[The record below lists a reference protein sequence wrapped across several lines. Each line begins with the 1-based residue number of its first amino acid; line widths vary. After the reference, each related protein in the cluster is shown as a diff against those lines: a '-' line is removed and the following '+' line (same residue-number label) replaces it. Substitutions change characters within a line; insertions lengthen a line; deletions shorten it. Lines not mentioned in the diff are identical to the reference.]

1 MELPSDLKLTFEGA
15 ETGDPVK
22 DAVLADNAERMR
34 AVDAAIAGTDP
45 EGKALGFYNTGKA
58 LEAAVSWVGQFEKAN
73 ATVTG
78 QVRYF
83 DRKVELR
90 DKTSAV
96 LTLCAERARAS
107 ARTRRPARSRR
118 HRSRRTVTSSTTPGS
133 TECRRRLADVA
144 DTFHE
149 GGGPVPAVV
158 RGSVCAVVLAGITV
172 LASSPTAWADIVPG
186 GAGTGSETQV
196 DGGKGDQSV
205 SATAGAVVFDR
216 SKNGS
221 GASVGRV
228 AAATNWTPPAC
239 YYAPKYT
246 PEQLKK
252 AKEPVWEAESTG
264 YQWDAEQRDK
274 YVNGKPYKDFNKEKA
289 GEGYWWDSYVTPGRE
304 GDPGAL
310 DCNKDTFWVDTG
322 DDPPADIPQAITPE
336 VLAQLAYAE
345 IRVPTTEV
353 ELRPAGETKVNLPT
367 WAWLDAT
374 DFKPVSVTASVP
386 LLGVKATT
394 TAEPVSVKID
404 PGTADAQTYPASG
417 VCEAVNGSIGEPYA
431 KGKADETP
439 PCGVKYLRSSGN
451 GSYQLKATVTWK
463 IHWTGTGVTGE
474 QPLPDGDFGGEQNV
488 VVQEIQA
495 VNR

>member
-1 MELPSDLKLTFEGA
+1 M
-15 ETGDPVK
+15 
-22 DAVLADNAERMR
+22 
-34 AVDAAIAGTDP
+34 
-45 EGKALGFYNTGKA
+45 
-58 LEAAVSWVGQFEKAN
+58 
-73 ATVTG
+73 
-78 QVRYF
+78 
-83 DRKVELR
+83 
-90 DKTSAV
+90 
-96 LTLCAERARAS
+96 
-107 ARTRRPARSRR
+107 
-118 HRSRRTVTSSTTPGS
+118 
-133 TECRRRLADVA
+133 
-144 DTFHE
+144 
-149 GGGPVPAVV
+149 PAVARV
-158 RGSVCAVVLAGITV
+158 SVCAMVLACTTV
-172 LASSPTAWADIVPG
+172 LASSPMAWADIVPG
-186 GAGTGSETQV
+186 GEGAGSETQV
-196 DGGKGDQSV
+196 NGEKGDQSV

-221 GASVGRV
+221 GTSVGPV

-239 YYAPKYT
+239 YYAPKYS
-246 PEQLKK
+246 PEQLQKV
-252 AKEPVWEAESTG
+252 KEPVWEAESTG
-264 YQWDAEQRDK
+264 YQWDAAQRDR

-310 DCNKDTFWVDTG
+310 DCKRETFWVDTG
-322 DDPPADIPQAITPE
+322 DDPPADIPQAITSE

-353 ELRPAGETKVNLPT
+353 ELRPAEATKVNLPT

-386 LLGVKATT
+386 LLGVEATT

-417 VCEAVNGSIGEPYA
+417 VCEAANGTIGEPYA

-439 PCGVKYLRSSGN
+439 PCGVKYLRSSGD

-463 IHWTGTGVTGE
+463 IHWTGTGVAGE
-474 QPLPDGDFGGEQNV
+474 QPLPDGDFGGEQDV
-488 VVQEIQA
+488 IVQEIQA

>member
-1 MELPSDLKLTFEGA
+1 MPALIPTARALVVQVVTAAVFVGA
-15 ETGDPVK
+15 TGT
-22 DAVLADNAERMR
+22 AIADNE
-34 AVDAAIAGTDP
+34 I
-45 EGKALGFYNTGKA
+45 
-58 LEAAVSWVGQFEKAN
+58 
-73 ATVTG
+73 
-78 QVRYF
+78 
-83 DRKVELR
+83 
-90 DKTSAV
+90 
-96 LTLCAERARAS
+96 
-107 ARTRRPARSRR
+107 
-118 HRSRRTVTSSTTPGS
+118 
-133 TECRRRLADVA
+133 
-144 DTFHE
+144 
-149 GGGPVPAVV
+149 GGGAQAPSTDAHGESD
-158 RGSVCAVVLAGITV
+158 GS
-172 LASSPTAWADIVPG
+172 
-186 GAGTGSETQV
+186 GT
-196 DGGKGDQSV
+196 V
-205 SATAGAVVFDR
+205 SATAGAVVYNR

-221 GASVGRV
+221 GASVGPV
-228 AAATNWTPPAC
+228 AAAANWTPPAC

-246 PEQLKK
+246 PEQLQKV
-252 AKEPVWEAESTG
+252 KEPVWEAESTG
-264 YQWDAEQRDK
+264 YQWDAAQRDR

-310 DCNKDTFWVDTG
+310 DCEEETFWVDTG

-353 ELRPAGETKVNLPT
+353 ELRPAEATKVNLPT

-386 LLGVKATT
+386 LLEVEATT
-394 TAEPVSVKID
+394 TATPVSVKID

-417 VCEAVNGSIGEPYA
+417 VCEAANGTIGEPYA

-439 PCGVKYLRSSGN
+439 PCGVKYLRSSGD

-463 IHWTGTGVTGE
+463 IHWTGTGVAEE
-474 QPLPDGDFGGEQNV
+474 QPLPDGDFGGEQAV